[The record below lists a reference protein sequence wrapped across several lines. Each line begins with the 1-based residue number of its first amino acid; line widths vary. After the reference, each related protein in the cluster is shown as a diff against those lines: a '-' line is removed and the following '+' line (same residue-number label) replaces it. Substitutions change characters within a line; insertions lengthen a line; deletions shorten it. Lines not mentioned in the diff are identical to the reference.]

1 MFTFGIGS
9 GVSTEL
15 VKGIARAGNGR
26 AEFVYEGERMQ
37 RKVHIVNIL
46 TCLYVQ
52 TSIELL
58 CSQILYTQKCLQQLR
73 ISWAFYK
80 KSWWI

>member
-15 VKGIARAGNGR
+15 IKGIARAGNGR

-37 RKVHIVNIL
+37 PKVHYVATLHIHTFTYKFQFVLLSNIYYEV
-46 TCLYVQ
+46 CKFFIG
-52 TSIELL
+52 SSFSPMI
-58 CSQILYTQKCLQQLR
+58 R
-73 ISWAFYK
+73 
-80 KSWWI
+80 